1 MAEGYLK
8 KQTNGKYGISD
19 DYIDLSCGKRVE
31 VKTAQ
36 GWILMRVEH
45 DELDYYFIGDG
56 ISFYPKRAYVR
67 Y

>member
-1 MAEGYLK
+1 MKEGYLK
-8 KQTNGKYGISD
+8 KQANGRYGISD
-19 DYIDLSCGKRVE
+19 DYIDLSCGKLVE

-36 GWILMRVEH
+36 GWIEMWVEH
-45 DELDYYFIGDG
+45 DESDYYFLNKE